1 MSPVRRDRGI
11 DPARR
16 QIELFLSG
24 VPEMMYKRDFAALAA
39 VLLLFAPS
47 CSTTGEKENR
57 KILDLQEISAAEEN
71 AVKKIAADFAGG
83 FIKSMETGNFEYWR
97 QVIPPANAAKI
108 NQQKFDE
115 MRQQLIRTFGK
126 FSSASFLGRLVTGK
140 IHNFLWILTFIRE
153 KDGKSEKF
161 EVVYFVRV
169 HCEKDKAPA
178 VNGFGV
184 KLF

>member
-1 MSPVRRDRGI
+1 MSPVRRDRGV
-11 DPARR
+11 DPAGR
-16 QIELFLSG
+16 QIELFLPG
-24 VPEMMYKRDFAALAA
+24 VSKMICKRDFAALAA
-39 VLLLFAPS
+39 VLLIFAPS
-47 CSTTGEKENR
+47 CSSTGNKEN
-57 KILDLQEISAAEEN
+57 KKALDLQEISFAEEA
-71 AVKKIAADFAGG
+71 AVRRTAADFAGG

-108 NQQKFDE
+108 NQQEFDK
-115 MRQQLIRTFGK
+115 MRQELINAFGK
-126 FSSASFLGRLVTGK
+126 FSSASYLGRVITGK
-140 IHNFLWILTFIRE
+140 IHNFLWTLTFVKE
-153 KDGKSEKF
+153 KDGKTEKF